1 MRENQGG
8 TFDYYSQ
15 YFETTLCHIWLIL
28 GVRNGRRSPFIY
40 YIFLQPENV
49 TEKLRFGKF
58 ENSVQSKIVKFHM
71 NLL

>member
-8 TFDYYSQ
+8 TFDYYPQ
-15 YFETTLCHIWLIL
+15 YFETTLCHIWFIL

-40 YIFLQPENV
+40 YIFLQSENV

-71 NLL
+71 NLS

>member
-15 YFETTLCHIWLIL
+15 YFETTFCHIWFIL

-40 YIFLQPENV
+40 YIFLQSENV

-58 ENSVQSKIVKFHM
+58 ENSVQSEIVKFHM